1 MSAQRPQP
9 LRMDAESL
17 LLSCV
22 AALPAGD
29 AALAQLAALCEAAPS
44 LSAVVAAALD
54 LVDRECVA
62 CVSAPSGRSI
72 YIVTP
77 PAPLRAGAAA
87 AAAPAGAAPPPPPR
101 ERMLAPVRTDFCPCR
116 VFAETCLAAPAAPAV
131 AQCAHILAV
140 HVALAVGAVA
150 QRMTSDEELIALL
163 CG

>member
-1 MSAQRPQP
+1 MSAQRP

-77 PAPLRAGAAA
+77 PAPLRAGAASSA
-87 AAAPAGAAPPPPPR
+87 AAAAAAPPPPPR
-101 ERMLAPVRTDFCPCR
+101 ERMLAPVP
-116 VFAETCLAAPAAPAV
+116 PAA

>member
-1 MSAQRPQP
+1 MAA
-9 LRMDAESL
+9 LAAMDAETL

-44 LSAVVAAALD
+44 LSPVVAAALD

-72 YIVTP
+72 YVVTP
-77 PAPLRAGAAA
+77 PAPPRAAA
-87 AAAPAGAAPPPPPR
+87 AAAAPPPPR
-101 ERMLAPVRTDFCPCR
+101 ERMLAPVRADFCPCKA
-116 VFAETCLAAPAAPAV
+116 FAETCLAALAAPA
-131 AQCAHILAV
+131 ASQCAHILSV

-150 QRMTSDEELIALL
+150 QRVTSDEELVALL